1 LIRLIPALSIA
12 VLMTAFPMIARADDD
27 YWYRLE
33 GNICHRMS
41 LGSDPTQLEK
51 TLQQEPNRSFS
62 NGNGGSLTDKS
73 EVPGVVERVTDDGH
87 GHVSVLIFVQ
97 GNTHCQQV
105 VSSIKATGL
114 YPYQQ
119 RAKAH

>member
-1 LIRLIPALSIA
+1 LIRLIPALSIVVMVA
-12 VLMTAFPMIARADDD
+12 AFPKIASADDD

-33 GNICHRMS
+33 GNTCHRMS

-62 NGNGGSLTDKS
+62 NGMGGSLTDKS
-73 EVPGVVERVTDDGH
+73 AVPGVVERVTDDGH
-87 GHVSVLIFVQ
+87 GHVTVLIFVQ
-97 GNTHCQQV
+97 GNAHCQQV
-105 VSSIKATGL
+105 LGSIKATGL